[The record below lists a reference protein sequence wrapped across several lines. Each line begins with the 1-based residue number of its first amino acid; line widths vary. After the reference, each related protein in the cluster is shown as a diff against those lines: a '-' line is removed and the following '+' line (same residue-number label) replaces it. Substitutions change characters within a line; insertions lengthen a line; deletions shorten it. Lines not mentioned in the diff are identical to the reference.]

1 MRKNRA
7 IVYIMMWICCS
18 IVTAISVAATRQ
30 YYCLT
35 TMVVP
40 LAFML
45 MDEMFFGGR
54 R

>member
-18 IVTAISVAATRQ
+18 VVSTITVIATKQ
-30 YYCLT
+30 FSSLS
-35 TMVVP
+35 TMTVP

-45 MDEMFFGGR
+45 LDYMFFGGR
-54 R
+54 K